1 MNKRKLVIIEGAIA
15 SGKSSLAHLLREN
28 MKHTAMLS
36 LSSTYNDS
44 SVSSFLYHT
53 NMLNMVMDITNSNFV
68 FCRSFLS
75 NEIYARLGHKDYDN
89 SENYEFLLDKL
100 KFLARYYYDVKII
113 IVGTTSK
120 ELEKRLSKR
129 EKFELVE
136 HSVNEA
142 MRQQREYLKMADE
155 LREVGLDVAIYNNS
169 GMDKKD
175 LCKLIMVEQGLE

>member
-1 MNKRKLVIIEGAIA
+1 MKRKLIIVEGGIA
-15 SGKSSLAHLLREN
+15 SGKSSLSYLLREN
-28 MKHTAMLS
+28 MKHTTMLS
-36 LSSTYNDS
+36 LSSIYNDS

-53 NMLNMVMDITNSNFV
+53 SILNMAIDIKDSNFV

-75 NEIYARLGHKDYDN
+75 NEIYTRLGHKDYDN
-89 SENYEFLLDKL
+89 SENYHFLLDKL
-100 KFLARYYYDVKII
+100 MFLARYYYDVKII

-129 EKFELVE
+129 EKFEFVE

-155 LREVGLDVAIYNNS
+155 LREYGFNVAVYNNS
-169 GMDKKD
+169 GMSKKD
-175 LCKLIMVEQGLE
+175 LCNLIMVEQDLE